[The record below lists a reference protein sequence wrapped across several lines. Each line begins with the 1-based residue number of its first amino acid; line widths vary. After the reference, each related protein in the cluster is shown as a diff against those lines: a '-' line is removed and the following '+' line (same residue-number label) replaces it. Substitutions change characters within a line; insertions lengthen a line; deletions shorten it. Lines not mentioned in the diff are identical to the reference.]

1 VKWSVPSGRDGR
13 RVPVNPNGEQLQIE
27 YGGTEGVACGNL
39 HKSCSNAVAAVF
51 RPGIAGERE
60 LVVRE
65 PLESESP
72 FLNWRTACIGFSV
85 AFTAAGGLF
94 KVEASPEGSS
104 SWVLDKLSSDATAG
118 SRN

>member
-1 VKWSVPSGRDGR
+1 MKWSVPSGRD
-13 RVPVNPNGEQLQIE
+13 GEQLQIE

-51 RPGIAGERE
+51 RPGVARE
-60 LVVRE
+60 LVVQE

-72 FLNWRTACIGFSV
+72 YLDRPMACIGFSV

-94 KVEASPEGSS
+94 KVEASSEGSS
-104 SWVLDKLSSDATAG
+104 SWLLDKLSSETTAAPEI
-118 SRN
+118 S